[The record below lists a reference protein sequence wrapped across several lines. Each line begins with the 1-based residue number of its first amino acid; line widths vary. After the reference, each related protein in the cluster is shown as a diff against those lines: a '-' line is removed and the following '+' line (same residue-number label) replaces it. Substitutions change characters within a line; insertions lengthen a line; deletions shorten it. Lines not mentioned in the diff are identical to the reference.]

1 MDHRSLALYRRN
13 AFCSFVSDLRLDRRL
28 SFLSWLVDAHL
39 SRSDW
44 SRFDLSSGVS
54 FCLFSLF
61 RALSLSLRSWSDIG
75 MAFAVG
81 HSIRKTM
88 TLNTPKKATIGVSA
102 LYRRATFKE
111 NIAYRHNFI
120 DNQMLSVRK
129 KLTTYATVLS
139 VNAIRVS
146 RAITDILMSTM
157 MNCSTLI
164 AAIVVNN
171 SKNDTAV
178 VILLAMALIHCV
190 CWMLDDW
197 QGFLDSRCSLD
208 FLVDLK
214 CLDDPGLAYFLLTLE

>member
-1 MDHRSLALYRRN
+1 
-13 AFCSFVSDLRLDRRL
+13 
-28 SFLSWLVDAHL
+28 
-39 SRSDW
+39 
-44 SRFDLSSGVS
+44 
-54 FCLFSLF
+54 
-61 RALSLSLRSWSDIG
+61 
-75 MAFAVG
+75 
-81 HSIRKTM
+81 M

-178 VILLAMALIHCV
+178 LILLAMATAIGSAEYLMIGRTGIFRSDAGI
-190 CWMLDDW
+190 LP
-197 QGFLDSRCSLD
+197 SLYKRIMVPP
-208 FLVDLK
+208 L
-214 CLDDPGLAYFLLTLE
+214 